1 MHRHTHS
8 AQVHRA
14 HGPGARL
21 LSAAETKCAIRSTSG
36 RDGRKGSYNSL
47 VLLTHSLKRKV
58 LVTSVAAVLFAGFY
72 EVTIPDSRYALFP
85 TSDEAPAPGSR
96 LSFTATAYCKGV
108 VTTAGVAVQNGVA
121 AADPAVLPVG
131 SVVQIDARVGKYSG
145 VYSVLDTGPAVAG
158 REIDVYMW
166 SCHEALAFGRRP
178 IHLTVLRYGWN
189 PRATTVSFI
198 DQFLKRSLPS
208 RPFPHDAP
216 SAAAAAE
223 LRTKN

>member
-1 MHRHTHS
+1 
-8 AQVHRA
+8 
-14 HGPGARL
+14 
-21 LSAAETKCAIRSTSG
+21 
-36 RDGRKGSYNSL
+36 

-166 SCHEALAFGRRP
+166 SCHEALAFGRQP
-178 IHLTVLRYGWN
+178 VKLTILRLGWN
-189 PRATTVSFI
+189 PKATTPGFVDRF
-198 DQFLKRSLPS
+198 FKRPKKSTEPEPLPS
-208 RPFPHDAP
+208 RPLPIDG
-216 SAAAAAE
+216 S
-223 LRTKN
+223 